1 MNLTYRQGPGNL
13 CEGALVRFGRW
24 VLVVCRIL
32 MIPIVAAMVVL
43 HYDTS
48 LAHRLGSPRIG
59 AFTVTAAVALVGA
72 VYAAWNNVQGVL
84 DTLKQKVDKTYTP
97 VREENERR
105 LNAAAKDLA
114 GILRE
119 GADAEIDKRGLR
131 NPTPLPVR
139 WRQVAA
145 GAGSGGAAP
154 EELARVHVAAPSEIA
169 RLVRDSKRGRFV
181 LIGEPGSGKTA
192 VTLFLQRDLIDAD
205 PNAPIPFAVPL
216 STWNTEVELLDWA
229 AAQLEERLPQFAEKL
244 SEDSP
249 DTVAKWLL
257 RRRRIR
263 LVLDAMDELPDKL
276 LTRVFTKINDKG
288 ADFPVLLTCRTAD
301 YRRAIA
307 RAGAAGE
314 SRELLDAQVFE
325 LLAPRTKFVETY
337 LGDTQDE
344 TRWEGVFAWLRRPES
359 PLAQALSTPL
369 MVWLTRRVYYRGRHP
384 DELADL
390 LERGELAS
398 REEVENH
405 LLDGLIPVVYADE
418 NAPRKARYFR
428 FIAQHV
434 KARTESEYRLPSGEG
449 LVTMVDSGQ
458 DIAWWRLVNDSRAR
472 LTDTLLQIVVGGLIP
487 GGVVALGWATSTWNW
502 LPHPA
507 PLISGLALGVICT
520 AGMAAGCL
528 RNNPPPTG
536 TRFGR
541 PGNLRVSVIVM
552 GFAVFV
558 GGAASLAMSQHLTN
572 APYSLVVAMPVA
584 LAYTFT
590 NPYVDADRVSTP
602 LRHYRADIQQ
612 TFVYAVAY
620 GLGVGVLAA
629 IYRPWPLALPL
640 GLMAGIAGGFT
651 YGAVYKIA
659 YGRNM
664 PPGMVAWVRFRVV
677 HLRLALTGKLPWR
690 YFRFLE
696 DAHRRGVLRQSGG
709 TYQFSH
715 VTLRDR
721 LALEPEAAERRIN
734 A

>member
-1 MNLTYRQGPGNL
+1 
-13 CEGALVRFGRW
+13 VRFGRW
-24 VLVVCRIL
+24 VLVMCRIL
-32 MIPIVAAMVVL
+32 AIPAVGAVVLL

-59 AFTVTAAVALVGA
+59 AVTVTAATALMGA
-72 VYAAWNNVQGVL
+72 VYAAWTNVQGL
-84 DTLKQKVDKTYTP
+84 LGALKQKVDKTYTP

-105 LNAAAKDLA
+105 LDAAAKDLGA
-114 GILRE
+114 ILRD
-119 GADAEIDKRGLR
+119 GADEEIGKRGLK

-139 WRQVAA
+139 WRQVAT
-145 GAGSGGAAP
+145 AGSNGSIP
-154 EELARVHVAAPSEIA
+154 QELAGVHVAAPTEIA
-169 RLVRDSKRGRFV
+169 RLVRDSARGRFV

-192 VTLFLQRDLIDAD
+192 VTLFLQRDLIDTD
-205 PNAPIPFAVPL
+205 PTGPIPFTVPL

-229 AAQLEERLPQFAEKL
+229 AAQLEERFPQFADKL
-244 SEDSP
+244 SDDSP
-249 DTVAKWLL
+249 DTVAKQLL
-257 RRRRIR
+257 RKRRIR

-288 ADFPVLLTCRTAD
+288 VDFPVLVTCRTAD
-301 YRRAIA
+301 YQQATA

-314 SRELLDAQVFE
+314 SRELTDAQVFE
-325 LLAPRTKFVETY
+325 LLAPRTQFVERY
-337 LGDTQDE
+337 LGETQDPA
-344 TRWEGVFAWLRRPES
+344 RWAEVFAWLRRPDS

-369 MVWLTRRVYYRGRHP
+369 MVWLTRRVYYRRRHP
-384 DELADL
+384 DELAAL
-390 LERGELAS
+390 LEQGILSS

-405 LLDGLIPVVYADE
+405 LLDELVPTVYRDE
-418 NAPRKARYFR
+418 NAARKAQYFR

-434 KARTESEYRLPSGEG
+434 KARTNSPYQLPSGEG
-449 LVTMVDSGQ
+449 VVPMVDNGQ

-487 GGVVALGWATSTWNW
+487 GGCVALGWATSTWNW

-507 PLISGLALGVICT
+507 PLISGLVLGVICT
-520 AGMAAGCL
+520 VAMAAGCL
-528 RNNPPPTG
+528 SNDPPPTG
-536 TRFGR
+536 TQFGR
-541 PGNLRVSVIVM
+541 PGNFRVPVIVM
-552 GFAVFV
+552 GFAIFV
-558 GGAASLAMSQHLTN
+558 GGAASLAMSRHLTN
-572 APYSLVVAMPVA
+572 APFSLIVAMPVA
-584 LAYTFT
+584 VAYTFT

-612 TFVYAVAY
+612 TVVYTVAY
-620 GLGVGVLAA
+620 GIGVGVLAA
-629 IYRPWPLALPL
+629 IYRPWPLSLPL

-664 PPGMVAWVRFRVV
+664 PPGMVAWVRFRIV
-677 HLRLALTGKLPWR
+677 HLRLALTGKLPWA
-690 YFRFLE
+690 YFKFLE
-696 DAHRRGVLRQSGG
+696 DAHRHGVLRQSGG

-721 LALEPEAAERRIN
+721 LALEPAAAERRID